1 MTQRQKVKN
10 ILLALTLVWINAAA
24 FTLQEI
30 LELQKNDN
38 KTKSTLAYKDA
49 MQAQN
54 EQSSSY
60 DAPWI
65 TGGVAYSKEEQKQ
78 GGEFTLSFSQSL
90 TNPFDLQKKE
100 SLQKSLKGSLELEQ
114 ELRLSQRELDIA
126 QKYYSAC
133 ISKLTLLESQ
143 ALEKKQQQKI
153 KELESAYALGE
164 ISKKELLFTRLDYA
178 KLSRETHNYKRVYIE
193 EMALL
198 EQSLSGIALDR
209 VACSDLESPKPYK
222 TPETKRHHRALKT
235 LEYKKEAALKSHQLH
250 DAFIPKM
257 QYQLLYEHELSMER
271 ITLGVS
277 IPLTQLTQTQELL
290 KTEQLKKNAALSYE
304 LEALRSEMK
313 KSLQNKERLLAT
325 LYDEYLS
332 LKDEILPLSHEL
344 LELSEYAYKEGEGS
358 LMEYLD
364 SWRSYQEHS
373 LELLKTQK
381 SYYEELFALYKIS
394 DVNYGE
400 RK

>member
-78 GGEFTLSFSQSL
+78 GGEFTLSFS
-90 TNPFDLQKKE
+90 
-100 SLQKSLKGSLELEQ
+100 KGSLELEQ

-153 KELESAYALGE
+153 KELENAYALGE